1 MLVGSHILP
10 TGRRDEGVRR
20 TKSIELVGGRC
31 GRHEAHFGSTGW
43 SYRSRG
49 SFLGWHRDSEAGVD
63 PKVSALVYVAARA
76 PDAGED
82 YGALAAKFPKPPASA
97 GLVES
102 DGYAQLSEEAFVKY
116 FAGDIDPVKARA
128 LCAVQG
134 RISSTLFASRTTVVA
149 WKSKPTFYAISKQD
163 KTTSPELERFLADR
177 MKAKTI
183 EIDASHVSLISKPKE
198 IADFILLAAANGA

>member
-1 MLVGSHILP
+1 M
-10 TGRRDEGVRR
+10 
-20 TKSIELVGGRC
+20 
-31 GRHEAHFGSTGW
+31 
-43 SYRSRG
+43 
-49 SFLGWHRDSEAGVD
+49 EAGVD

-97 GLVES
+97 SLVES
-102 DGYAQLSEEAFVKY
+102 DGYAQLNEEAFVKY

-128 LCAVQG
+128 LYAVQG
-134 RISSTLFASRTTVVA
+134 RRISSTLFASRTTVAA

-183 EIDASHVSLISKPKE
+183 EVDASHVSLISKPRE
-198 IADFILLAAANGA
+198 IADLILLAAENGA